1 MKFTREQVIEMA
13 REAGF
18 DVSRDGHAYSDGC
31 ASMHIDARLERF
43 ATLAADAAL
52 EAAALECEKY
62 DSLRIDGAGE
72 TIRAMKEKP

>member
-1 MKFTREQVIEMA
+1 MKFTREQVIEM
-13 REAGF
+13 RQRAGIAAAIELDCVGEFHPDF
-18 DVSRDGHAYSDGC
+18 DAVAD
-31 ASMHIDARLERF
+31 EQF

>member
-13 REAGF
+13 RGAGF
-18 DVSRDGHAYSDGC
+18 PSFAVENISED
-31 ASMHIDARLERF
+31 DATRLFRF

-72 TIRAMKEKP
+72 IIRDLKDKP